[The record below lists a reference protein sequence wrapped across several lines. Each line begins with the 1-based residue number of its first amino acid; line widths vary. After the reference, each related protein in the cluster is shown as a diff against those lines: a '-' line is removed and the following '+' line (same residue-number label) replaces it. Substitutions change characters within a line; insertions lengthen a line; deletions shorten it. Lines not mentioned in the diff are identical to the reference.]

1 MIYLTLFQSFDYYSK
16 SIYPIEYILIE
27 HSSFAVN
34 FCCPLALVFFLLSYN
49 LHANRALRSGLSL
62 CLCLRL
68 CLGSLLT
75 ALCADGQRVVWPL
88 RVIIGIIIVVVAVVV
103 FVVIGG
109 VCFILT
115 SFGCAWALLAFAV
128 N

>member
-16 SIYPIEYILIE
+16 SIHPIEYILIE
-27 HSSFAVN
+27 HFSFAVN

-49 LHANRALRSGLSL
+49 LHANRALGSG
-62 CLCLRL
+62 L

-88 RVIIGIIIVVVAVVV
+88 RVIIVIIIVVVAVVV
-103 FVVIGG
+103 VVIGG

>member
-27 HSSFAVN
+27 HFSFAVN
-34 FCCPLALVFFLLSYN
+34 FCCPPALVFFLSYN
-49 LHANRALRSGLSL
+49 LHANRALGSGL
-62 CLCLRL
+62 CLCLCLHL

-75 ALCADGQRVVWPL
+75 ALSADGQRVVWPL
-88 RVIIGIIIVVVAVVV
+88 RVIIVIIIVVVAVVV
-103 FVVIGG
+103 VVIGG

>member
-1 MIYLTLFQSFDYYSK
+1 MIYLTLFQSFDIFSK

-27 HSSFAVN
+27 HFSFAVN

-49 LHANRALRSGLSL
+49 LHANRALGSG
-62 CLCLRL
+62 LCLRL
-68 CLGSLLT
+68 HLCLDSLLT

-88 RVIIGIIIVVVAVVV
+88 RVIIVIIIVVVAVVV
-103 FVVIGG
+103 VVIGG